1 MRIMDPRMKRWRL
14 PQTRAKATKKNA
26 AVPAP
31 SKKYPVKRAT
41 CVKVRCW
48 TEEYHRESVR
58 VLAAMIGPRAWAKT
72 ETMERI
78 MRIRSRFQRDQFC
91 HKC

>member
-31 SKKYPVKRAT
+31 NKKYPVKRAT
-41 CVKVRCW
+41 CVKVRCR
-48 TEEYHRESVR
+48 TEEYHSESVN
-58 VLAAMIGPRAWAKT
+58 VFAAMIGPRACAKT
-72 ETMERI
+72 ETTESMSK
-78 MRIRSRFQRDQFC
+78 MQSRFHNGQFC
-91 HKC
+91 WKC